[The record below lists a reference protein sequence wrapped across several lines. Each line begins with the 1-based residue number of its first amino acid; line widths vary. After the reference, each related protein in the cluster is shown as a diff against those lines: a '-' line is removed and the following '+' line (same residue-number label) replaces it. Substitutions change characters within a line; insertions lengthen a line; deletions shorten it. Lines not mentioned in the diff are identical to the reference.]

1 MTTHIFPKSFHK
13 KMLAR
18 QTGRHF
24 YAFKRAFDFCA
35 ALAAIVLSG
44 WLMALIALL
53 IFAEDGAPALFRQE
67 RMGRGEKLFT
77 LYKFRSMRRDA
88 PNVASK
94 ELKNPQKYML
104 RIGKILRKTSLDE
117 LPQLFN
123 ILRGEM
129 SFIGPRPLI
138 PAETEIRR
146 LRRQYGVYTVRPGV
160 TGWAQVNGRDKLPIK
175 HKAMLDKFYI
185 DHMGVYLDLRII
197 KRTVFYVF
205 ERRGI
210 SH

>member
-1 MTTHIFPKSFHK
+1 MHIFPKSFHQ

-18 QTGRHF
+18 RVGKGFQPL
-24 YAFKRAFDFCA
+24 KRAFDI
-35 ALAAIVLSG
+35 LAASLGLLFGG
-44 WLMALIALL
+44 WLMAIIALL
-53 IFAEDGAPALFRQE
+53 IFIEDRSPVLFRQE
-67 RMGRGEKLFT
+67 RVGAGEKNFT

-94 ELKNPQKYML
+94 DLKDPQKYLL
-104 RIGKILRKTSLDE
+104 RVGKILRKTSLDE

-123 ILRGEM
+123 IIKGDM

-138 PAETEIRR
+138 PAETEIRS

-185 DHMGVYLDLRII
+185 DHMGLYLDLRII
-197 KRTVFYVF
+197 KRTVFYIF

-210 SH
+210 SY